1 MNQQQDSETGRARA
15 RIGHSPDVCTGC
27 GLCDLMCSLY
37 HEGEQGQS
45 LSRGELVGD
54 RLASEFTFNVCR
66 QCPSPKCYGAC
77 PNQDKALC
85 KDGAGSTYINAGEC
99 DGCGDC
105 IEACPFDPPRIKMHP
120 EKGIAFKCD
129 LCRDRK
135 EGPMCIEY
143 CGFYALALAVKEEK

>member
-1 MNQQQDSETGRARA
+1 MNQQQDGKTEQARA
-15 RIGHSPDVCTGC
+15 RITHHPDVCTGC

-54 RLASEFTFNVCR
+54 RLTSEFTFHVCR
-66 QCPSPKCYGAC
+66 QCPSPKCYDAC

-85 KDGAGSTYINAGEC
+85 IDETGITVINADEC

-120 EKGIAFKCD
+120 EKNVAFTCN
-129 LCRDRK
+129 LCRDRA
-135 EGPMCIEY
+135 EGPICVEY
-143 CGFYALALAVKEEK
+143 CSFDSLSLSRKEDK